1 MKQIKLINLVL
12 SEKAGKEIVCG
23 VSDKEKVIIGRN
35 YDSDIV
41 IPEDYS
47 DVSRIHCVIYQRER
61 EVTIEDTSKNGTY
74 VNGKE
79 LTKGEESPLN
89 HGDKLKLAGICELE
103 VKIGEEEDLKLETKP
118 KKEDSGPE
126 FEIDA

>member
-41 IPEDYS
+41 IPADYS
-47 DVSRIHCVIYQRER
+47 DVSRIHCVIYQREG
-61 EVTIEDTSKNGTY
+61 EVTIEDTSKNGAY
-74 VNGKE
+74 VNGKKVLKAE
-79 LTKGEESPLN
+79 LKEGDRLKLGSLELGVKIRNELDFEEPLN
-89 HGDKLKLAGICELE
+89 LKKTPA
-103 VKIGEEEDLKLETKP
+103 
-118 KKEDSGPE
+118 DSSTE